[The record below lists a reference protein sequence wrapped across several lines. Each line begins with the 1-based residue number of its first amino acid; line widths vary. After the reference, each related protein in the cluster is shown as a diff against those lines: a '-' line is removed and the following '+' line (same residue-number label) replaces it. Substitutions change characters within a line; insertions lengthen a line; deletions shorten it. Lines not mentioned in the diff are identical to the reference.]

1 MKINIVGQYG
11 FANVGDEGILQAI
24 MDSLGLD
31 HEYIVSTSLPFN
43 LIGNYHFRLP
53 SASNVRTLDD
63 ERMDY
68 DACIY
73 GGGKV
78 DWGFGWGH
86 FIRAFNANK
95 KTMAYGIAL
104 RTDQDNTKLR
114 HLYEVF
120 FNQFQRVTVRDMATK
135 ELLVSMLNNSTL
147 TMCPAINLKEQKTS
161 CPEGAIAVCPRY
173 GDYNQKGEVD
183 NEPQIQWFISHLKDT
198 PKNKIMLIPF
208 YPKDL
213 EGKLR
218 DLELCNE
225 INRRLGGGCYIFP
238 CDGYNARKVK
248 YAISKSAVV
257 MSGGRYHAI
266 VWAIAHSIPYT
277 IAPTI
282 GEPALSKLQ
291 GLKEMHEV
299 FGRQKLLNLEYENK
313 KLFEE
318 IAK

>member
-173 GDYNQKGEVD
+173 GDYNQWTYLRPMLHHQLSRRYKTVLSNSAFGSYDYFSVR
-183 NEPQIQWFISHLKDT
+183 F
-198 PKNKIMLIPF
+198 KNRGRLPDF
-208 YPKDL
+208 S
-213 EGKLR
+213 GS
-218 DLELCNE
+218 
-225 INRRLGGGCYIFP
+225 INLNRHFSLNPLLQNMPHSVLHGVPAINIFP
-238 CDGYNARKVK
+238 VG
-248 YAISKSAVV
+248 
-257 MSGGRYHAI
+257 
-266 VWAIAHSIPYT
+266 
-277 IAPTI
+277 
-282 GEPALSKLQ
+282 LQ
-291 GLKEMHEV
+291 L
-299 FGRQKLLNLEYENK
+299 
-313 KLFEE
+313 
-318 IAK
+318 